1 MCRWQHKVQHNFRL
15 LLLSLLFSAICLC
28 SCKIS
33 KDDIPVKKSI
43 SKSSTFS
50 IQFIDVGQ
58 GDSALV
64 ECDGRYM
71 LIDGGDKLH
80 GDKVYSVLEEK
91 KIQHLDILVMS
102 HLHEDHIGGLIKAL
116 TYASKIDLT
125 ISNSDHRENSV
136 FKAVENEL
144 SINGAKITVSHIGEK
159 YKLGSSEIEVIDT
172 ASQSENDSLVL
183 LITYGKTRFLFTGD
197 IEENAQ
203 ERITKKYIN
212 SKDEPFKIDLLK
224 MPHHGSYE
232 NTLYTF
238 LRTFMADYIIISS
251 GNQYGHP
258 SEKTLDLLN
267 NPKSDYKPKVY
278 RTDKN
283 GDIIVKSNGKS
294 LHIETTK

>member
-1 MCRWQHKVQHNFRL
+1 MN
-15 LLLSLLFSAICLC
+15 
-28 SCKIS
+28 
-33 KDDIPVKKSI
+33 
-43 SKSSTFS
+43 
-50 IQFIDVGQ
+50 
-58 GDSALV
+58 
-64 ECDGRYM
+64 
-71 LIDGGDKLH
+71 
-80 GDKVYSVLEEK
+80 
-91 KIQHLDILVMS
+91 ILVMS

-144 SINGAKITVSHIGEK
+144 SINGAKITVPHIGEK